1 MNFDLTDEQQML
13 NDSLRRFVTNEYSFE
28 KRSTFIES
36 GKGTDPNTW
45 SALADMG
52 LLAFTYLLTVKN
64 VHAWTRPPHW
74 RTVLWAGGGG
84 AFVGYALY
92 VYRRDHAIFSLIFT
106 AQCLLAGPLAFDAGK
121 ALAVPRGPRAKL
133 RVVARGRQ
141 PLERLDETI
150 DEYVRILSDILGR
163 RCDADGC
170 LVVTVEWKPAT
181 VPEGDAL
188 QMSLS
193 LLHDRS

>member
-1 MNFDLTDEQQML
+1 M
-13 NDSLRRFVTNEYSFE
+13 R
-28 KRSTFIES
+28 
-36 GKGTDPNTW
+36 
-45 SALADMG
+45 G
-52 LLAFTYLLTVKN
+52 LFC
-64 VHAWTRPPHW
+64 
-74 RTVLWAGGGG
+74 VLCVCAAYTKTG
-84 AFVGYALY
+84 AA
-92 VYRRDHAIFSLIFT
+92 
-106 AQCLLAGPLAFDAGK
+106 